1 MRSIAV
7 VAALAAAVATAA
19 GCGGSDDT
27 LTVYSGREEELVA
40 PLFDMFEE
48 ETGVDVEVR
57 YGDSAELAATIA
69 EEGGNSPADVFFA
82 QDPGSL
88 GSVESQLDVLPD
100 EILDRVDT
108 RFRDADGRWTGT
120 SGRSRVLVYNTDARS
135 EDEVPDTVQ
144 DLLDERWDGRIGV
157 APTNASFQAFV
168 TAMRLS
174 EGDDATRKWLTDLKA
189 LHPKIYEKNTPIVEA
204 AASGEIDLGLVNHYY
219 LYLVREEQP
228 DAPIENHFLE
238 EGDPGALVSVAG
250 AAVLASSG
258 QSENAQRFVDFL
270 LSADG
275 QRFYVDEAEEAEYPL
290 VAGIDAKAGLPPL
303 ASLHGP
309 DVDLT
314 SFGAEH
320 EVTIEL
326 LRETGYLTRAGERGR
341 APRSRSSS
349 RRASS
354 SRSCCCRSRT
364 SWCGSRAAAGSSRSW
379 ARRRPGASSG
389 TRSCWRSAS
398 SRPRCSS
405 ACRSPGS

>member
-1 MRSIAV
+1 MRSITVA
-7 VAALAAAVATAA
+7 AALAAAVATAA

-48 ETGVDVEVR
+48 ETGVEVEVR

-88 GSVESQLDVLPD
+88 GSVESQLEVLPD
-100 EILDRVDT
+100 EILDRVDA

-120 SGRSRVLVYNTDARS
+120 SGRSRVLVYNTDALS
-135 EDEVPDTVQ
+135 EDEVPDSVQ
-144 DLLDERWDGRIGV
+144 ELIDERWDGRIGV

-174 EGDDATRKWLTDLKA
+174 EGDDATRRWLSDLKA
-189 LHPKIYEKNTPIVEA
+189 LHPTIYEKNTPIVEA
-204 AASGEIDLGLVNHYY
+204 AASGAIDLGLVNHYY

-228 DAPIENHFLE
+228 DAPIGNHFLAA
-238 EGDPGALVSVAG
+238 GDPGALVSVAG
-250 AAVLASSG
+250 AAVLSSSD
-258 QSENAQRFVDFL
+258 QSEDAERFVEFL
-270 LSADG
+270 LSEEG
-275 QRFYVDEAEEAEYPL
+275 QRFYVDEAEESEYPL
-290 VAGIDAKAGLPPL
+290 VAGIDAKPGLPPL

-320 EVTIEL
+320 EATIEL
-326 LRETGYLTRAGERGR
+326 LRETGYLT
-341 APRSRSSS
+341 
-349 RRASS
+349 
-354 SRSCCCRSRT
+354 
-364 SWCGSRAAAGSSRSW
+364 
-379 ARRRPGASSG
+379 
-389 TRSCWRSAS
+389 
-398 SRPRCSS
+398 
-405 ACRSPGS
+405 